1 MTEVWFYH
9 LETKT
14 LDQVLPELL
23 ERSLSRQWRAVIRV
37 GSRERLEAL
46 DTYLW
51 TYRDDSFLPHG
62 ATPDAQAERQPILL
76 TLDASAPNRADILFL
91 VDGAE
96 AFDLGAFKRC
106 VDLFDGRDPAAVEA
120 ARERWRTM
128 QKAGHEVTYW
138 RQSESGKWEKR
149 AG

>member
-9 LETKT
+9 LESKT

-23 ERSLSRQWRAVIRV
+23 ERSLSRKWRAIVRV

-51 TYRDDSFLPHG
+51 TYRDDSFLAHG
-62 ATPDAQAERQPILL
+62 SSAEANAASQPILL
-76 TLDASAPNRADILFL
+76 TVDAAAPNRADILFL

-96 AFDLGAFKRC
+96 AFDLHAFKRC

-120 ARERWRTM
+120 ARSRWRSAV
-128 QKAGHEVTYW
+128 KEGHEVTYW
-138 RQSESGKWEKR
+138 QQTESGKWEKR
-149 AG
+149 A